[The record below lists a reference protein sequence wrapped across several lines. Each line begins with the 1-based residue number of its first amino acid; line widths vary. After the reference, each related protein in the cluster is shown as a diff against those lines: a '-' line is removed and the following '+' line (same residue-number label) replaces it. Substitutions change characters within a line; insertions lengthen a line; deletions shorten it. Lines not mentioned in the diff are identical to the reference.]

1 MNKELEYKYDIFKE
15 ITNICIGNSI
25 SALANMANIS
35 IDVSPPELYIV
46 DTKNIGEV
54 LSKMK
59 NLEERAIGI
68 VMKFA
73 GRIEPTFLLILST
86 SFMKS
91 ITRKNKLDVDE
102 VIRYGNL
109 LSTYYMLSLKNFLG
123 IFLVLE
129 KQDYTF
135 DVTIG
140 EIFENV
146 LLYELEQKGRVLLAI
161 VKTNVKDIPFE
172 NYFVLFVSNKD
183 FEELIN
189 HAKRQFEV

>member
-1 MNKELEYKYDIFKE
+1 M
-15 ITNICIGNSI
+15 
-25 SALANMANIS
+25 
-35 IDVSPPELYIV
+35 
-46 DTKNIGEV
+46 
-54 LSKMK
+54 SKMK